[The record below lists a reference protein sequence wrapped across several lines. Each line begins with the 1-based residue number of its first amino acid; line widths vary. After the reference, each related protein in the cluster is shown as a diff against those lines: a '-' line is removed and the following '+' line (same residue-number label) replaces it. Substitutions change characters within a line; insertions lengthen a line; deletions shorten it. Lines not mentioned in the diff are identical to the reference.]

1 MNRRA
6 VALFSGGL
14 DSTLAVRLVL
24 DQEIEVTILNFLTP
38 FLIST
43 SQQVTRTGTQF
54 GLQSKVILLGMDYIH
69 MVETPSHGYGKNMN
83 PCIDCRI
90 FMLQLAT
97 RYMEEIN
104 ASFLITGEVLGQRP
118 MSQRQDTLR
127 IIDRESNLKG
137 LVLRPLSAL
146 LREPTIP
153 EREGIVERDKLL
165 GLSGRSRKDQMRL
178 AEELGI
184 KDYPSPAGG
193 CLLTDENFSRKLRDL
208 FSSTGANYTLR
219 DVELLP
225 IGRHFRLS
233 KSVKVIVGRNERENQ
248 RIELLKEP
256 HHYLLYPQSFTGPAA
271 LICGEVPQDVMI
283 LVSRIIV
290 RYGKPDGTPPHTIN
304 VRGKFGQQQ
313 FQVSSP
319 IDDESLEKLRI

>member
-24 DQEIEVTILNFLTP
+24 DQGIEVTILNFLTP

-69 MVETPSHGYGKNMN
+69 MVENPSHGYGKNMN

-146 LREPTIP
+146 LLEPTIP

-208 FSSTGANYTLR
+208 FSTTGANYTLR